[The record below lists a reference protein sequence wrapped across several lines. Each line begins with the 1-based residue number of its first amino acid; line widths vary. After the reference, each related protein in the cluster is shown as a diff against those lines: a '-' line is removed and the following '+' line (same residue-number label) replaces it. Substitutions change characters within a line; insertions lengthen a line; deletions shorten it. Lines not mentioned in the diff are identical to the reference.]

1 MNKNLVVLK
10 EKAYLCR
17 PKEKSEVVRPT
28 KSEGHRRKADFE
40 KINKKYFTKSLES
53 KKSASTFAAA
63 KKDSS
68 NRVVRMTGKR
78 PKELAITFRRKR
90 KEV

>member
-1 MNKNLVVLK
+1 MNRNLVVWK

-28 KSEGHRRKADFE
+28 KSEDNRKKADFE
-40 KINKKYFTKSLES
+40 KINKKYFTKSLEN
-53 KKSASTFAAA
+53 KKSDSTFAAA
-63 KKDSS
+63 KKNSS
-68 NRVVRMTGKR
+68 NWVVRMTGKR
-78 PKELAITFRRKR
+78 PKELAITFRRKC